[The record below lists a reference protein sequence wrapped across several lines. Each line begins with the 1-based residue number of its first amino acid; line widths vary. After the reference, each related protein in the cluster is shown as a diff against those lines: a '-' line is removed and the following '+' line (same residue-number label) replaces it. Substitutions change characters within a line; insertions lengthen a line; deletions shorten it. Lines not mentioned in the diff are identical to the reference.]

1 LKGGTAIGAAL
12 CVYAFLVRPSTHSDP
27 ERQARDRDIPVES
40 SMSDQSDIAIAA
52 PISAPP
58 GESIWGAVREAL
70 RGSRRNYTE
79 GPIGRAILILA
90 IPMVLE
96 MMMESIFVVCDV
108 FFVSKL
114 GPDAVAT
121 VGLTESLLA
130 IVYTI
135 AMGLSIGVTAT
146 VARRTGENDP
156 EGASRTAVQGIAIG
170 LIVSFVLAIAGAVT
184 APQLLALMG
193 ASPDV
198 IATGHGFTRV
208 MLAGNAS
215 ILLLF
220 LVNGI
225 FRGAGDPQLS
235 MRTLWLANGIN
246 ILLGPCLIFGLGPF
260 PRLGV
265 TGAAIATTIG
275 RSTGVLFALAQFF
288 RKSGRVH
295 IHRRHL
301 QLDPGLMVRL
311 VRLSGSGMLQV
322 LIGTASWIGLVR
334 ILAGFGSTALAGY
347 TIAIRIV
354 LFALL
359 PSWGMGNA
367 AATMV
372 GQALGAKKP
381 DRAQGA
387 VWKAAFYNLCF
398 LGTVSV
404 LFVFGARGI
413 VSLFTS
419 DPAVAEYARTGLR
432 VIAVG
437 FVLYAYG
444 MVLSQAFNGAG
455 DTWAPTRLGFF
466 CFWLLEIPLAYV
478 LADRL
483 GFGPLGVF
491 VAIPIA
497 FSAYAIAA
505 LVMFRSGRWKT
516 KVV

>member
-1 LKGGTAIGAAL
+1 MSESTEIALPAPAA
-12 CVYAFLVRPSTHSDP
+12 A
-27 ERQARDRDIPVES
+27 
-40 SMSDQSDIAIAA
+40 
-52 PISAPP
+52 P

-96 MMMESIFVVCDV
+96 MMMESVFVVCDV

-135 AMGLSIGVTAT
+135 GMGLSIGVTAT
-146 VARRTGENDP
+146 VARRTGEHDN
-156 EGASRTAVQGIAIG
+156 EGASRSAVQGITLGLFVSLGLGVLGAI
-170 LIVSFVLAIAGAVT
+170 F
-184 APQLLALMG
+184 APTLLRLMG

-198 IATGHGFTRV
+198 LATGSHFTRV
-208 MLAGNAS
+208 MLGGSAS

-220 LVNGI
+220 LINGI
-225 FRGAGDPQLS
+225 FRGAGDAQLS

-265 TGAAIATTIG
+265 TGAAVATTIG
-275 RSTGVLFALAQFF
+275 RSTGVLFGLAQFF
-288 RKSGRVH
+288 RQSGRVH

-301 QLDPGLMVRL
+301 TVDPGLMVKL
-311 VRLSGSGMLQV
+311 LRLSGSGMFQV

-372 GQALGAKKP
+372 GQALGAGKP
-381 DRAQGA
+381 DRAEQA
-387 VWKAAFYNLCF
+387 VWRAAFYNLCF
-398 LGTVSV
+398 LGVV
-404 LFVFGARGI
+404 GVIFVFGARGI
-413 VSLFTS
+413 VQLFTS
-419 DPAVAEYARTGLR
+419 DPAVAEYARTALR
-432 VIAVG
+432 VIAIG

-444 MVLSQAFNGAG
+444 MVLSQSFNGAG
-455 DTWAPTRLGFF
+455 DTWTPTWLGFF
-466 CFWLLEIPLAYV
+466 SFWLFEIPLAYL
-478 LADRL
+478 LAVHL
-483 GFGPLGVF
+483 GFGPFGVF
-491 VAIPIA
+491 TAIPIA
-497 FSAYAIAA
+497 FSVYAIAA
-505 LVMFRSGRWKT
+505 LVMFRRGGWKA